1 MVNPEMKEFSPGERL
16 IRSWRGKGIWNL
28 IAAQPITSGHKYPL
42 MNHKFLSPDKK
53 RVRIAVTETI
63 DQSGQDTHWKERIKS
78 CYILPV
84 RSFGL
89 IMLW

>member
-53 RVRIAVTETI
+53 
-63 DQSGQDTHWKERIKS
+63 KERK
-78 CYILPV
+78 LLV
-84 RSFGL
+84 RSFVQLPLFLTGKYRRNL
-89 IMLW
+89 KIVTGGWG